1 MNLCVAGACGRM
13 GRRILELAAA
23 SDDITIVGALEAA
36 SFAGTEILCGGESGK
51 ALRLTVTDDAEVALK
66 EAQVLIDFS
75 TPEACIRNVQFAAE
89 RKIAAVVGTTG
100 IPEAGHQTLKSCAKR
115 IPIVFAP
122 NMSVGMNLLFKL
134 VKEAAAVLGLDYNVE
149 IVEIHHNQKKDSPS
163 GSAIRLAENAAAA
176 LGLSYTENCV
186 HGRQG
191 IVGARP
197 KKELGMHA
205 VRGGDV
211 TGDHTVLFLGKGER
225 LELTH
230 RAHSRDTFASGAL
243 RAARFVLTATPGL
256 YDMQD
261 VLGLR

>member
-1 MNLCVAGACGRM
+1 MKITVAGACGRM

-23 SDDITIVGALEAA
+23 SDDLTIVGALE
-36 SFAGTEILCGGESGK
+36 SSVFAGTELLCGTESN
-51 ALRLTVTDDAEVALK
+51 RPVRVVVTDAIDTAL
-66 EAQVLIDFS
+66 AGCDVLIDFS
-75 TPEACIRNVQFAAE
+75 VAEVCVEHVHVAAD
-89 RKIAAVVGTTG
+89 KGVPAVVGTTG
-100 IPEAGHQTLKSCAKR
+100 LSDNDRQKLVEFAKKVA
-115 IPIVFAP
+115 IVFAP

-134 VKEAAAVLGLDYNVE
+134 VAETARVLGLDYNVE
-149 IVEIHHNQKKDSPS
+149 VVEIHHNQKKDSPS
-163 GSAIRLAENAAAA
+163 GSAIRLAEKACNE
-176 LGLSYTENCV
+176 LGISYPEQSV

-197 KKELGMHA
+197 REEIGVHA

-230 RAHSRDTFASGAL
+230 RAHSRDTFAAGAL
-243 RAARFVLTATPGL
+243 RAARFVVTAQPGL

>member
-23 SDDITIVGALEAA
+23 ADDIAIVGALEAP
-36 SFAGTEILCGGESGK
+36 SFAGTELVCGGESNK
-51 ALRLTVTDDAEVALK
+51 PIRLFVTDDAATALK
-66 EAQVLIDFS
+66 DAQVLVDFS
-75 TPEACIRNVQFAAE
+75 TPEACIRNVQLAAE
-89 RKIAAVVGTTG
+89 RNIAAVVGTTG
-100 IPEAGHQTLKSCAKR
+100 IPESGLQALKSSAR
-115 IPIVFAP
+115 NIPIVFAP

-163 GSAIRLAENAAAA
+163 GSAIRLAENAATA
-176 LGLSYTENCV
+176 LGLSYAENCV

-197 KKELGMHA
+197 KNELGMHA

-230 RAHSRDTFASGAL
+230 RAHSRDTFAAGAL
-243 RAARFVLTATPGL
+243 RAARFVLTAVPGL